1 MKRLKLKY
9 NGKYILSDIFNMKAV
24 RVMHDILDSG
34 EITRELIDT
43 AATSGVIAMFDG
55 TEITEDIIVG
65 WRGLDASELSLARY
79 KVKEWFD
86 GFLSRSRDE
95 NMVGTPPPK
104 PVLSFYKSLL
114 DRHLP
119 SEIDKQDPQ
128 LLFDVMAADKGDSI
142 SANEIPD
149 DMKIYYGL

>member
-34 EITRELIDT
+34 EIARELIDT

-55 TEITEDIIVG
+55 TEITEDVIVG
-65 WRGLDASELSLARY
+65 WRGLDESELSLARY
-79 KVKEWFD
+79 KAWEWFD
-86 GFLSRSRDE
+86 DFLSRSRE
-95 NMVGTPPPK
+95 NIVGTPPPK
-104 PVLSFYKSLL
+104 PVLSFYESLL

-119 SEIDKQDPQ
+119 SEVDKQDPH
-128 LLFDVMAADKGDSI
+128 LLFDVMSATKGNSI
-142 SANEIPD
+142 NANEIPD